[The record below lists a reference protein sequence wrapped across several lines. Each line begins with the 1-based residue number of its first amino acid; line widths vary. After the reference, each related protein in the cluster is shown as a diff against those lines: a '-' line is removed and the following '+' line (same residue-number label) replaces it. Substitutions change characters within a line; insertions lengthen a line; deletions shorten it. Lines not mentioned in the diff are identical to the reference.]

1 MDSWLQEIEL
11 TGARVK
17 LVPLKA
23 SHKEALLEAASDGE
37 LWNLWYTWVPSEKDI
52 GEYISI
58 ALQQKENQTAL
69 PFAVLDQRSKKV
81 LGTTRYL
88 NANSNHKRL
97 EIGSTWYTKSA
108 QRTGVNTECKYLMLQ
123 HAFDRLNCIAVEF
136 RTNWF
141 NYRSRNAI
149 LRLGAKQD
157 GVLRNHRIDRQ
168 GKLRDTVVFSIIES
182 EWPTIKQ
189 SLDFEMKKYQE

>member
-11 TGARVK
+11 AGVRVK
-17 LVPLKA
+17 LVPLKV

-69 PFAVLDQRSKKV
+69 PFVVLDQKSKKV

-88 NANSNHKRL
+88 NANSNHRRL
-97 EIGSTWYTKSA
+97 EIGSTWYAKGI

-123 HAFDRLNCIAVEF
+123 HAFDRLKCIAVEF

-141 NYRSRNAI
+141 NHRSRNAI

-189 SLDFEMKKYQE
+189 SLDYEIKKYQE